1 MRTGSNLKN
10 FLKEKNMTIKELAE
24 KTDISLNT
32 LYSITKRDSEL
43 SDDLIKK
50 ISSSLKIPIEELLE
64 MLSSN
69 SSDDTQAFIDET
81 RRISAEFN
89 EKIIDVNNLIQELN
103 YLTKSYENQTKH
115 KRILQDKLQDKLNK
129 LEAINQEIE
138 RIKTELSVLENDIE
152 NRRVELSLLRKKL
165 SSISFD

>member
-50 ISSSLKIPIEELLE
+50 ISSSLEIPIEELLE

-69 SSDDTQAFIDET
+69 SSNDTQTFIDET

-138 RIKTELSVLENDIE
+138 GIKTELSVLENDIE

-165 SSISFD
+165 NSISFD

>member
-1 MRTGSNLKN
+1 M
-10 FLKEKNMTIKELAE
+10 
-24 KTDISLNT
+24 
-32 LYSITKRDSEL
+32 
-43 SDDLIKK
+43 
-50 ISSSLKIPIEELLE
+50 
-64 MLSSN
+64 SSN
-69 SSDDTQAFIDET
+69 SSDDTQSFIDET